1 MVAVLDDG
9 GDAGGGDGGSGGVDG
24 GSGVGGGGG
33 SAIGGGGGG
42 GGGVK
47 ASLFNVRSSDV
58 SNFIMFLFTILLN
71 KSFVV
76 L

>member
-42 GGGVK
+42 VK
-47 ASLFNVRSSDV
+47 ASLFNVRSTDV